1 MDFIMK
7 GTLGSFVK
15 RAMIE
20 AYYANINFNQLT
32 HYFIKKQIKGA
43 INNVANEASKFL
55 EQLK

>member
-1 MDFIMK
+1 MK

-20 AYYANINFNQLT
+20 AHYPNISFNQLT
-32 HYFIKKQIKGA
+32 QYFNKKQIKGV
-43 INNVANEASKFL
+43 INNVANEASKLL

>member
-1 MDFIMK
+1 MK

-20 AYYANINFNQLT
+20 AYYPNISFNQLT
-32 HYFIKKQIKGA
+32 HYFNKKQIKGV
-43 INNVANEASKFL
+43 INNVANEASKLL